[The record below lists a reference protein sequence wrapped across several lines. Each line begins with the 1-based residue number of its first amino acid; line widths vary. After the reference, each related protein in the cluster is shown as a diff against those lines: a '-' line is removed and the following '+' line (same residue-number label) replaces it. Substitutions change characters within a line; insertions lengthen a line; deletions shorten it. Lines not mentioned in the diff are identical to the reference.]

1 MFPWVDGFHWT
12 VMHVVFLT
20 IFGLVLLTVFSTFAW
35 SLFRTASD
43 LRSHRASEVCWRDNF
58 SQLPEAERHCRH
70 ELSGR
75 IIHRICPNAFDCGHC
90 ELYEAFAAMPVP
102 VRSLNAGVEYSDKL
116 LYHRGHTWVLPE
128 NDGTFTIGLDAFAH
142 HLIGQPDTFKFP
154 RKGSDVQHNGIAWR
168 MTKNGHEIRVRA
180 PLDGTILAIGGP
192 QFGWYLHVKPRNPV
206 DLRHLLQGPEVAGWL
221 ASEMDRLQI
230 QLRAPD
236 SPPALADGGSL
247 MPELMDDAPDGN
259 WDEVLAATFLDA

>member
-20 IFGLVLLTVFSTFAW
+20 IFGLVLLTVLATFLW
-35 SLFRTASD
+35 SLFRTVSD
-43 LRSHRASEVCWRDNF
+43 FRAQRATEFCWRSNF

-75 IIHRICPNAFDCGHC
+75 IIHRLCPNAFDCRHC
-90 ELYEAFAAMPVP
+90 ELYEAFAAMPAP
-102 VRSLNAGVEYSDKL
+102 ALRCNSGVDYSDKL
-116 LYHRGHTWVLPE
+116 LYHRGHTWVAPE
-128 NDGTFTIGLDAFAH
+128 EDGTFIVGLDELAH
-142 HLIGQPDTFKFP
+142 HLIGQPDKLEFP
-154 RKGSDVQHNGIAWR
+154 AKGSEIQTNGAAWR
-168 MTKNGHEIRVRA
+168 MTKNGQEIRVPA
-180 PLDGTILAIGGP
+180 PIDGTILATGGP
-192 QFGWYLHVKPRNPV
+192 QLGWYLRVKPREPV
-206 DLRHLLQGPEVAGWL
+206 DLRHLLQGPEVAAWL

-236 SPPALADGGSL
+236 SPPALADGGTL
-247 MPELMDDAPDGN
+247 MPELMKAQPDAN

>member
-20 IFGLVLLTVFSTFAW
+20 IFGLVLVTVFSTLIW

-43 LRSHRASEVCWRDNF
+43 LRANRATEVCWRDNF
-58 SQLPEAERHCRH
+58 SQLPESERHCRH

-75 IIHRICPNAFDCGHC
+75 VIHRVCPNAFDCRHC

-102 VRSLNAGVEYSDKL
+102 VRSLNAGVNYSDTL
-116 LYHRGHTWVLPE
+116 LYHRGHTWVRPE
-128 NDGTFTIGLDAFAH
+128 DDGTFTIGLDEFAD
-142 HLIGQPDTFKFP
+142 HLIGQPDTVKFP
-154 RKGSDVQHNGIAWR
+154 RKGSDIQNDSVAWR

-180 PLDGTILAIGGP
+180 PLDGTILATGGP
-192 QFGWYLHVKPRNPV
+192 QVGWYLRVKPRDPV

-221 ASEMDRLQI
+221 SSEMDRLQI
-230 QLRAPD
+230 QLRQPD
-236 SPPALADGGSL
+236 SEPALADGGML
-247 MPELMDDAPDGN
+247 MPELMDTVRHSN